1 MLTPERQTAISSSF
15 PLPVNTPYGFRV
27 IDVSSETVQFIVA
40 STNVNDVGSAAGTI
54 VYGQIAN
61 KPVLDSRKNSIGYA
75 NNTSFLW
82 GTGTCFTTLKEID
95 WINLQ
100 QETNRGASRN
110 DIITKITQNF
120 SNGDYCIDHENGVF
134 YGKKATT
141 ATTDTASYSFKIP
154 VIYLGTKLDSTNDSV
169 SQIVGINNQLDE
181 IQSATNE
188 ATLTIENFNT
198 EETSAADEE
207 EMKSSS
213 GRLYRIKGY
222 NSLASTQFI
231 QIHDA
236 ASLPANGAIPEI
248 IIPVLASSSF
258 EISLPEGMSL
268 TSGIVICNS
277 STGPTKTI
285 GAADCWFQAIFD

>member
-169 SQIVGINNQLDE
+169 SQIPSTHSNIN
-181 IQSATNE
+181 
-188 ATLTIENFNT
+188 
-198 EETSAADEE
+198 TSAYAASLII
-207 EMKSSS
+207 KSSS